1 MRADLSPLLQLPPFE
16 EYLSEQIERH
26 PCSEAFRASLKIER
40 ETHKAILEAEAAL
53 SDLPLLRGLAF
64 WIFRSFGIEEEGASD
79 LILAYE
85 EALANSLRHAYRG
98 HLPAWVASELAWNE
112 ADLTITIRDRGEG
125 GRDPALAQKIE
136 QVSKEGR
143 PPLRHRGGLGLYL
156 MRRLMDELRYTTDE
170 VENRLVMCKNFSPST
185 AELDKTTTT
194 S

>member
-1 MRADLSPLLQLPPFE
+1 VRADLSPLSHLPPFE

-26 PCSEAFRASLKIER
+26 PCSESFRASLKIKR
-40 ETHKAILEAEAAL
+40 ESHKAILEAEMML
-53 SDLPLLRGLAF
+53 SDIPLLRGLAF
-64 WIFRSFGIEEEGASD
+64 WLFRSFGIDEEGASD

-98 HLPAWVASELAWNE
+98 SLPAWVASELAWDE
-112 ADLTITIRDRGEG
+112 ETLTITLRDRGEG

-156 MRRLMDELRYTTDE
+156 MRRLMDELHYAMNE
-170 VENRLVMCKNFSPST
+170 EENCLVMCKTFSDSIDPS
-185 AELDKTTTT
+185 EKRSTTP
-194 S
+194 